1 MSKSHANDS
10 SVDENEF
17 YLSNLYEQYKR
28 SVLEGTSTPNL
39 HNGHVSTTADSPYTG
54 SCLNRELKIKTFSGR
69 RRPGWQ
75 SKAGTEAAVN
85 SRQNSNI
92 IKIAVNSEGRRL
104 RRLPKRKICFT

>member
-1 MSKSHANDS
+1 MIQALMRMSFICLTYMSNTNDH
-10 SVDENEF
+10 F
-17 YLSNLYEQYKR
+17 LKEQ
-28 SVLEGTSTPNL
+28 VQPNL

-54 SCLNRELKIKTFSGR
+54 SCLNRKLKIKMFSGR

-92 IKIAVNSEGRRL
+92 VKIAVNSEGRRL